1 MCSRGGTVVINEL
14 HRDKKKFQPTRRGRS
29 TQHSRREIISRYF
42 KNTPKHAISLSL
54 SLSLSSRAERKIRE
68 MVERGGGGEG
78 RRRNAVTPRST
89 RTTTTVLSNA
99 RVAFDVSVFS
109 CERFLQSKRVRAR
122 FVAGGKGGCG
132 GGGGGGGNGN
142 GNGNVGE
149 EAEAER
155 AIVFVDESS
164 GDSLRHGV
172 GLGAFLELTGCSN
185 VVDMEESSASS
196 SSSSSS
202 MKDIYSVRTGER
214 VAPTAPLV
222 FFIGTTLAESGEKIV
237 RICGERPDA
246 SMVTVFVSTCKE
258 TQHVGAREVR
268 EAFDL
273 CVKDVERLILEK
285 VGGGGGGGGDES
297 NNSNAA
303 GDGEGEQQQKPTE
316 SKEEEEDDWD
326 EDWGDDDWEDKQK
339 EKASAALENSIS
351 TTASQKVVIQF
362 FPGTIVAPLGPS
374 AFRFP
379 ASSVVGEFALDYF
392 GLTSSS
398 GFDGGEIAKKKQTFS
413 RAQKLS
419 IIGAQLDAFITHGL
433 GFDDEDRVDFYALG
447 PIAKNIARDCVD
459 RKDQKIPNEDDEL
472 DTLAVLG
479 DNAYETIDEKLRQRK
494 KTCCV
499 MLVDRAMD
507 LASASTVFTDSFY
520 GRIDEVASTSG
531 AFSSLDAEKQTS
543 DESAHRAL
551 EEELS
556 RMSFRDACRK
566 VSRLLS
572 EAARG
577 DGVDVESVI
586 AKADAQRVDKNV
598 NNDITSARLRALRQA
613 ILDSVEN
620 RDGSHSH
627 QWTLRLAAV
636 CAAALELEEG
646 SGTLDANGN
655 MRTLSATAHAF
666 GSSGVAAELIS
677 ALSGK
682 RKQVCGVSCARAFA
696 YVACGMTLAAEAV
709 SRESSA
715 NAAMHQMD
723 VNDSALFMNNNEGGE
738 IFTREDAKAIEEAL
752 KCAICECVWNG
763 EDENSENVTF
773 LGKELYDAISEAR
786 GYKNEGQEDAARD
799 EAKEEEKE
807 SEDVDDGW
815 GNDDD
820 GWSVDDDPLVVNSP
834 SSQVP
839 RVELPDD
846 VRLFLDDFVQ
856 DKALFTSIRELI
868 VFSRVICKDK
878 SSTSGEGMMNNAG
891 ASIPLKH
898 SRGSLIEND
907 GAFTSLVADIAS
919 RVASSN
925 DTSGCCKDAERI
937 TASGSIGTLLAS
949 ATSTAGG
956 FVKGFGSGLG
966 RLAGNVLD
974 KVSSTV
980 ANSRKPSD
988 CDCFVLFVV
997 GGVLNDEIMA
1007 AKNAWRENGGEA
1019 SGRLLLIGGTNVLTH
1034 RPRKCF

>member
-1 MCSRGGTVVINEL
+1 
-14 HRDKKKFQPTRRGRS
+14 
-29 TQHSRREIISRYF
+29 
-42 KNTPKHAISLSL
+42 
-54 SLSLSSRAERKIRE
+54 
-68 MVERGGGGEG
+68 MVERKEEKE
-78 RRRNAVTPRST
+78 RRKRTPKT
-89 RTTTTVLSNA
+89 LSNA
-99 RVAFDVSVFS
+99 RVAFDVSLFS
-109 CERFLQSKRVRAR
+109 CERFLRSKRVRAR
-122 FVAGGKGGCG
+122 FVTPSPNAMTSGFVSDDDDANDKQ
-132 GGGGGGGNGN
+132 NKN
-142 GNGNVGE
+142 NNNE
-149 EAEAER
+149 KRSADDER
-155 AIVFVDESS
+155 AIAFVDESS
-164 GDSLRHGV
+164 GDSLRNGV
-172 GLGAFLELTGCSN
+172 GLSAFLDLTGCSN
-185 VVDMEESSASS
+185 VVDMTPTEEF
-196 SSSSSS
+196 S
-202 MKDIYSVRTGER
+202 MKDVCSIRTGER

-237 RICGERPDA
+237 RICGERPEA
-246 SMVTVFVSTCKE
+246 SMVTVLVSTCKE
-258 TQHVGAREVR
+258 TQHAGAREVR

-285 VGGGGGGGGDES
+285 IGG
-297 NNSNAA
+297 N
-303 GDGEGEQQQKPTE
+303 GDGGTTNNNASGIGEGEEQQQKPAE
-316 SKEEEEDDWD
+316 SKEEEDDWD

-339 EKASAALENSIS
+339 EKASAALENTILA
-351 TTASQKVVIQF
+351 TVSQKVVIQF
-362 FPGTIVAPLGPS
+362 FPGTIIAPLGPS

-379 ASSVVGEFALDYF
+379 TSSAVGEFALDYF
-392 GLTSSS
+392 GVERTTASELDGKETSIS
-398 GFDGGEIAKKKQTFS
+398 KNKNKQTFS

-419 IIGAQLDAFITHGL
+419 IIGSQLDAFITHGL

-479 DNAYETIDEKLRQRK
+479 DNAYETIDEKLRQSK

-507 LASASTVFTDSFY
+507 LASASAVFTDSFY
-520 GRIDEVASTSG
+520 GRIDEVASTNG
-531 AFSSLDAEKQTS
+531 AFSSLDAEKQVS
-543 DESAHRAL
+543 DETAHRAL

-572 EAARG
+572 EAARS
-577 DGVDVESVI
+577 DGVHVESVI
-586 AKADAQRVDKNV
+586 ANADAQTSNKNV

-613 ILDSVEN
+613 ILDSVGSS
-620 RDGSHSH
+620 DGSHSH
-627 QWTLRLAAV
+627 QWTLRLASV

-646 SGTLDANGN
+646 SETSDAIGN
-655 MRTLSATAHAF
+655 VRTLSATAHAF

-696 YVACGMTLAAEAV
+696 YVACGMTLAGEAV

-715 NAAMHQMD
+715 DAAMHQMD
-723 VNDSALFMNNNEGGE
+723 VNDSALFMNGNNDGE
-738 IFTREDAKAIEEAL
+738 IFTRKDAKAIEEAL

-763 EDENSENVTF
+763 DDRNSENVTF

-786 GYKNEGQEDAARD
+786 GYKKEGDEDASRD
-799 EAKEEEKE
+799 EGKEKEKEKEKE
-807 SEDVDDGW
+807 SDDEEDGW

-820 GWSVDDDPLVVNSP
+820 GWSVDDDPLLVHPPP
-834 SSQVP
+834 SLRTP

-856 DKALFTSIRELI
+856 DKALFTSTCELI
-868 VFSRVICKDK
+868 VSSRVICRGKNFIRGRF
-878 SSTSGEGMMNNAG
+878 THRERWC
-891 ASIPLKH
+891 IHL
-898 SRGSLIEND
+898 SRCRYRIACRVIERYFGVLQRCRTYHGIWIHRN
-907 GAFTSLVADIAS
+907 TPRL
-919 RVASSN
+919 
-925 DTSGCCKDAERI
+925 
-937 TASGSIGTLLAS
+937 

-980 ANSRKPSD
+980 SNSRKPSD

-997 GGVLNDEIMA
+997 GGVFKDEIMA

-1019 SGRLLLIGGTNVLTH
+1019 SGRLLLVGGTNVLSH
-1034 RPRKCF
+1034 RSNSVF

>member
-1 MCSRGGTVVINEL
+1 
-14 HRDKKKFQPTRRGRS
+14 
-29 TQHSRREIISRYF
+29 
-42 KNTPKHAISLSL
+42 
-54 SLSLSSRAERKIRE
+54 
-68 MVERGGGGEG
+68 MVERKEEKE
-78 RRRNAVTPRST
+78 R
-89 RTTTTVLSNA
+89 RTTTPKTLSNA
-99 RVAFDVSVFS
+99 RVAFDVSLFS
-109 CERFLQSKRVRAR
+109 CERFLRSKRVRAR
-122 FVAGGKGGCG
+122 FVTPSPNALTNASGFVSDDDDANDKQ
-132 GGGGGGGNGN
+132 NKKN
-142 GNGNVGE
+142 KNNNDE
-149 EAEAER
+149 KRSTDDER
-155 AIVFVDESS
+155 AIAFVDESS
-164 GDSLRHGV
+164 GDSLRNGV
-172 GLGAFLELTGCSN
+172 GLSAFLDLTGCSN
-185 VVDMEESSASS
+185 VVDMTPTEEF
-196 SSSSSS
+196 S
-202 MKDIYSVRTGER
+202 MKDVRSIRTGER

-237 RICGERPDA
+237 RICGERPEA
-246 SMVTVFVSTCKE
+246 SMVTVLVSTCKE
-258 TQHVGAREVR
+258 TQHAGAREVR

-285 VGGGGGGGGDES
+285 IGG
-297 NNSNAA
+297 N
-303 GDGEGEQQQKPTE
+303 GDGGTNNNNASGIGEGEEQQQKPAE
-316 SKEEEEDDWD
+316 SKEEEDDWD

-339 EKASAALENSIS
+339 EKASAALENTILA
-351 TTASQKVVIQF
+351 TVSQKVVIQF
-362 FPGTIVAPLGPS
+362 FPGTIIAPLGPS

-379 ASSVVGEFALDYF
+379 TSSAVGEFALDYF
-392 GLTSSS
+392 GVEMSTSSELDGKETSSS
-398 GFDGGEIAKKKQTFS
+398 KNKNKQTFS

-419 IIGAQLDAFITHGL
+419 IIGSQLDAFITHGL

-479 DNAYETIDEKLRQRK
+479 DNAYETIDEKLRQSK

-507 LASASTVFTDSFY
+507 LASASAVFTDSFY
-520 GRIDEVASTSG
+520 GRIDEVASTNG
-531 AFSSLDAEKQTS
+531 AFSSLDAEKQVS
-543 DESAHRAL
+543 DETAHRAL

-572 EAARG
+572 EAARS
-577 DGVDVESVI
+577 DGVHVESVI
-586 AKADAQRVDKNV
+586 ANADAQTSNKNV
-598 NNDITSARLRALRQA
+598 NNDITSARLHALRQV
-613 ILDSVEN
+613 ILDSVGSS
-620 RDGSHSH
+620 DGSHSH
-627 QWTLRLAAV
+627 QWTLRLASV

-646 SGTLDANGN
+646 SETSDAIGN
-655 MRTLSATAHAF
+655 VRTLSATAHAF

-696 YVACGMTLAAEAV
+696 YVACGMTLAGEAV

-715 NAAMHQMD
+715 DAAMHQMD
-723 VNDSALFMNNNEGGE
+723 VSDSALFMNGNNDGE
-738 IFTREDAKAIEEAL
+738 IFTRKDAKAIEEAL

-763 EDENSENVTF
+763 DDRNSENVTF

-786 GYKNEGQEDAARD
+786 GYKKEGDEDASRD
-799 EAKEEEKE
+799 EGKEKEKEKEKE
-807 SEDVDDGW
+807 SDDEEDGW

-820 GWSVDDDPLVVNSP
+820 GWSVDDDPLLVHPPP
-834 SSQVP
+834 SLKTP

-856 DKALFTSIRELI
+856 DKALFTSTCELI
-868 VFSRVICKDK
+868 VSSRVICREKT
-878 SSTSGEGMMNNAG
+878 STSGEGMMNNATV
-891 ASIPLKH
+891 SIPLKH

-980 ANSRKPSD
+980 SNSRKPSD

-997 GGVLNDEIMA
+997 GGVFKDEIMA

-1019 SGRLLLIGGTNVLTH
+1019 SGRLLLVGGTNVLSH
-1034 RPRKCF
+1034 RSNSVF